1 MQKFLG
7 HVALDRILGT
17 RPSPVK
23 ALAASAVA
31 GAAVAGL
38 TYRMLRDGDGSDD

>member
-7 HVALDRILGT
+7 HVALDRILGSH
-17 RPSPVK
+17 PSPIR

-31 GAAVAGL
+31 GAAVAGI
-38 TYRMLRDGDGSDD
+38 TYRVLRSSADDA